1 MYDRRLWKQ
10 SQFFPYFKHTTREQP
25 QTKIAFLEREN
36 NDIIDK
42 ESISAV
48 IGEMRYFHTR
58 GVHTYTRATRRHT
71 ILPLS

>member
-1 MYDRRLWKQ
+1 MYDRHLWKQ
-10 SQFFPYFKHTTREQP
+10 SQFFHYFKHTTREHTEQL

-58 GVHTYTRATRRHT
+58 GVHT
-71 ILPLS
+71 